1 MKLQTTRKNETSTDQ
16 SKMLPRLRDGAKT
29 FRDPRFSNYL
39 SPCSHLVVK
48 VDRKT
53 YCEAVTSQSKKDEN
67 ITVADPDLQIKG
79 GPGFPCPEI
88 RGEAGL
94 QIFFRP
100 LRPQF
105 GLKIR
110 GPGPPGPSPTS
121 ATELGSQFLTPRNIS
136 VSAKDVCI
144 LPYNGNG
151 VVLSIAATVKLIGP
165 PAVQWSTPAQQPV
178 RIAPNHR
185 LQKLAQIT
193 DIAITDG

>member
-1 MKLQTTRKNETSTDQ
+1 M
-16 SKMLPRLRDGAKT
+16 
-29 FRDPRFSNYL
+29 
-39 SPCSHLVVK
+39 
-48 VDRKT
+48 
-53 YCEAVTSQSKKDEN
+53 
-67 ITVADPDLQIKG
+67 ADPGLQIKG
-79 GPGFPCPEI
+79 GPGFPYPEI

-94 QIFFRP
+94 KIFFWGGP
-100 LRPQF
+100 FRPQF

-165 PAVQWSTPAQQPV
+165 PTVQ
-178 RIAPNHR
+178 
-185 LQKLAQIT
+185 
-193 DIAITDG
+193 

>member
-1 MKLQTTRKNETSTDQ
+1 MKL
-16 SKMLPRLRDGAKT
+16 LR
-29 FRDPRFSNYL
+29 
-39 SPCSHLVVK
+39 V
-48 VDRKT
+48 
-53 YCEAVTSQSKKDEN
+53 AVKKDEN

-79 GPGFPCPEI
+79 GPGFPYPEI

-94 QIFFRP
+94 KIFLEGPF
-100 LRPQF
+100 RPQF

-110 GPGPPGPSPTS
+110 GPGPPGPCPTS

-165 PAVQWSTPAQQPV
+165 PTVQ
-178 RIAPNHR
+178 
-185 LQKLAQIT
+185 
-193 DIAITDG
+193 